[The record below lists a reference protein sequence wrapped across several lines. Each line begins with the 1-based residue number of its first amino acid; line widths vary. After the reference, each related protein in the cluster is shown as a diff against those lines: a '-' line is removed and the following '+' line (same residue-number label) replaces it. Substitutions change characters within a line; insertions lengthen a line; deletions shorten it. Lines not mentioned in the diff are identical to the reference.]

1 MWRYRIITG
10 VFALLAVVLFILPFT
25 GTMRIFL
32 LALVLIAL
40 VALLIWG
47 ASSICSGI
55 FIRAVCR
62 GERDSNHIALT
73 FDDGPHPFRSRQ
85 IMDLL
90 HRFNGKA
97 SFFLTGVKLEGNE
110 RIVREM
116 AIEGHTVGNH
126 SFSHSNLFPLFSGR
140 RIAGEII
147 ETNRLIEGITG
158 RQVRF
163 FRPPFGVTNPNIY
176 RGLKGLNMRTAGWSI
191 RSFDTRN
198 ERPEKVVSRIL
209 NRLGGGDIV
218 LLHET
223 SEHILEILEQIL
235 KEMKARGLECVSV
248 DRLLEGDNTNMT

>member
-10 VFALLAVVLFILPFT
+10 VFALMAVVLFILPFT

-32 LALVLIAL
+32 LCLILIAL
-40 VALLIWG
+40 AALLVWG
-47 ASSICSGI
+47 ASRICSGI

-62 GERDSNHIALT
+62 GERGSNLVALT

-90 HRFNGKA
+90 HKFNGKA
-97 SFFLTGVKLEGNE
+97 SFFLTGVELEGNE
-110 RIVREM
+110 GIVQEM
-116 AIEGHTVGNH
+116 AMEGHTVGNH

-158 RQVRF
+158 RQVHF

-176 RGLKGLNMRTAGWSI
+176 RGLKGLNMRTIGWSI

-209 NRLGGGDIV
+209 KRLGGGDIV

-235 KEMKARGLECVSV
+235 KDMKARGLDGVSL
-248 DRLLEGDNTNMT
+248 DRLLQGDHPNIT